1 MILVVIQHVVDGI
14 NTCQHQKN
22 DRKEDNNIT
31 ETYSQLQREQE
42 QAVTK
47 ALDESKDNIKK
58 TTNEARREIPRY
70 TDVVS
75 DYQENTVQAIREVAD
90 SYIESQKDIIVNSF
104 QLWSNWMISPRQI
117 AEDYSNA
124 VSSLADNAVSATRL
138 TNNAISANLQAF
150 NTSVQ
155 TAKESVKELSKMSG
169 NTIKAVQQVSKYP
182 DRHFSQ
188 SDRTVDTSTN
198 TIDRQQEFSQSIFF
212 WNNFLKTNTMLVSKR
227 PNILTGSLFSA

>member
-1 MILVVIQHVVDGI
+1 MSTSKKQ
-14 NTCQHQKN
+14 Q

-42 QAVTK
+42 QAITK

-70 TDVVS
+70 TDVIS

-90 SYIESQKDIIVNSF
+90 SYIESQKEIIVNSY

-124 VSSLADNAVSATRL
+124 VSNLADNAISATRL
-138 TNNAISANLQAF
+138 ANNTISANLQAF

-155 TAKESVKELSKMSG
+155 TAKENAKELSKMSG
-169 NTIKAVQQVSKYP
+169 NTIRTFQQVSKHP
-182 DRHFSQ
+182 DRVFVRSL
-188 SDRTVDTSTN
+188 VE
-198 TIDRQQEFSQSIFF
+198 RQ
-212 WNNFLKTNTMLVSKR
+212 
-227 PNILTGSLFSA
+227 

>member
-1 MILVVIQHVVDGI
+1 MSTTKKQ
-14 NTCQHQKN
+14 
-22 DRKEDNNIT
+22 DRKEDNNNHNIT

-42 QAVTK
+42 QAITK

-70 TDVVS
+70 TDVIS
-75 DYQENTVQAIREVAD
+75 DYQENTIQAIREVAD
-90 SYIESQKDIIVNSF
+90 TYIESQKDIIVNSF

-124 VSSLADNAVSATRL
+124 VSNLADNAISATRL

-155 TAKESVKELSKMSG
+155 TAKENVKEFSKMSG
-169 NTIKAVQQVSKYP
+169 NTIKTFQQLSKYP
-182 DRHFSQ
+182 DRVFIRSPVEQ
-188 SDRTVDTSTN
+188 
-198 TIDRQQEFSQSIFF
+198 
-212 WNNFLKTNTMLVSKR
+212 
-227 PNILTGSLFSA
+227 

>member
-1 MILVVIQHVVDGI
+1 MILVIIYNVANSTIHMSTSKKQ
-14 NTCQHQKN
+14 
-22 DRKEDNNIT
+22 DRKETNNNNIT

-42 QAVTK
+42 QAITK

-90 SYIESQKDIIVNSF
+90 SYIESQKDIIVNSL

-124 VSSLADNAVSATRL
+124 VSTLADNAISATRL
-138 TNNAISANLQAF
+138 ANNAISANLQVF

-155 TAKESVKELSKMSG
+155 TTKENVKELSKMSG
-169 NTIKAVQQVSKYP
+169 NTVKTFQQVSKYP
-182 DRHFSQ
+182 DKHFVRS
-188 SDRTVDTSTN
+188 SLKE
-198 TIDRQQEFSQSIFF
+198 QQ
-212 WNNFLKTNTMLVSKR
+212 
-227 PNILTGSLFSA
+227 

>member
-1 MILVVIQHVVDGI
+1 MSTSKKQ
-14 NTCQHQKN
+14 

-90 SYIESQKDIIVNSF
+90 SYIESQKDVIVNSF

-117 AEDYSNA
+117 AEEYSNA
-124 VSSLADNAVSATRL
+124 ISSLADNAVSATRL
-138 TNNAISANLQAF
+138 TNNTISANLQAF

-155 TAKESVKELSKMSG
+155 TAKENAKELSKISA
-169 NTIKAVQQVSKYP
+169 NTIKAFQQVSKHP
-182 DRHFSQ
+182 DRHF
-188 SDRTVDTSTN
+188 V
-198 TIDRQQEFSQSIFF
+198 
-212 WNNFLKTNTMLVSKR
+212 
-227 PNILTGSLFSA
+227 A

>member
-1 MILVVIQHVVDGI
+1 MSTSKKQ
-14 NTCQHQKN
+14 
-22 DRKEDNNIT
+22 DRKEDNNIN

-42 QAVTK
+42 QAVTR

-70 TDVVS
+70 TDVIS

-104 QLWSNWMISPRQI
+104 QLWSNWMVSPRQI
-117 AEDYSNA
+117 AEEYSNA

-138 TNNAISANLQAF
+138 VNNTISANIEAF

-155 TAKESVKELSKMSG
+155 TAKENVKEFSKMSG
-169 NTIKAVQQVSKYP
+169 NTIKTFQQISKHP
-182 DRHFSQ
+182 
-188 SDRTVDTSTN
+188 N
-198 TIDRQQEFSQSIFF
+198 T
-212 WNNFLKTNTMLVSKR
+212 
-227 PNILTGSLFSA
+227 LTGSSFAD

>member
-1 MILVVIQHVVDGI
+1 MSSTKKQ
-14 NTCQHQKN
+14 
-22 DRKEDNNIT
+22 DRKEDDNTT
-31 ETYSQLQREQE
+31 EKTYSQLQREQE
-42 QAVTK
+42 QAIFK

-58 TTNEARREIPRY
+58 TTDEARKDISRY

-124 VSSLADNAVSATRL
+124 VSTLADNAVSATRL
-138 TNNAISANLQAF
+138 ANNAISANLQAF

-155 TAKESVKELSKMSG
+155 TTKENAKELSKISA
-169 NTIKAVQQVSKYP
+169 NTIKAFQQVSKHP
-182 DRHFSQ
+182 DRHF
-188 SDRTVDTSTN
+188 V
-198 TIDRQQEFSQSIFF
+198 
-212 WNNFLKTNTMLVSKR
+212 
-227 PNILTGSLFSA
+227 A

>member
-1 MILVVIQHVVDGI
+1 MSTSKKQ
-14 NTCQHQKN
+14 
-22 DRKEDNNIT
+22 DRKENNNNNNNIT

-42 QAVTK
+42 QAITK

-90 SYIESQKDIIVNSF
+90 AYIESQKDIIVNSL
-104 QLWSNWMISPRQI
+104 QHWSNWMISPRQI

-124 VSSLADNAVSATRL
+124 VSTLADNAISATRL
-138 TNNAISANLQAF
+138 ANNAISANLQVF

-155 TAKESVKELSKMSG
+155 TAKENVKELSKMSG
-169 NTIKAVQQVSKYP
+169 NTVKTFQQVSKYP
-182 DRHFSQ
+182 DKHFVS
-188 SDRTVDTSTN
+188 SS
-198 TIDRQQEFSQSIFF
+198 
-212 WNNFLKTNTMLVSKR
+212 LKEQ
-227 PNILTGSLFSA
+227 

>member
-1 MILVVIQHVVDGI
+1 MSTSKKQ
-14 NTCQHQKN
+14 Q

-42 QAVTK
+42 QAITK

-70 TDVVS
+70 TDVIS

-90 SYIESQKDIIVNSF
+90 SYIESQKDIIVNSY
-104 QLWSNWMISPRQI
+104 QLWSNWMVSPIQI

-124 VSSLADNAVSATRL
+124 VSNLADNAISATRL
-138 TNNAISANLQAF
+138 ANNTISANLQAF

-155 TAKESVKELSKMSG
+155 TAKENAKELSKMSG
-169 NTIKAVQQVSKYP
+169 NTIRTFQQVSKHP
-182 DRHFSQ
+182 DRVFVRSL
-188 SDRTVDTSTN
+188 VE
-198 TIDRQQEFSQSIFF
+198 RQ
-212 WNNFLKTNTMLVSKR
+212 
-227 PNILTGSLFSA
+227 